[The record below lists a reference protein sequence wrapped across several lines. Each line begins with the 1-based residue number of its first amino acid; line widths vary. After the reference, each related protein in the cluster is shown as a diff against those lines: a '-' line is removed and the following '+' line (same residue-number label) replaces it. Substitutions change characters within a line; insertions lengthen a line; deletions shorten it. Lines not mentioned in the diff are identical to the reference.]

1 MPDRTPSAPQDWS
14 SAFAQL
20 PPEMPPADGWSRIAA
35 TLAQRGVL
43 PTPGESSA
51 AEPVRS
57 HPLRNGSAQLES
69 RCAAANARPRQRWMM
84 AAMLAA
90 ALPLGL
96 WLSLRNHDSDPTGV
110 GAEAVAHSSA
120 APTAK
125 PATAKPAA
133 DAGLDPRHG
142 ATVPA
147 TRIAAAP
154 DRNDRNASS
163 RDMPATAI
171 TAVPAPDSTAGRIAS
186 IPATAPRRAQDR
198 PTRLAA
204 GATSAAI
211 DTLAT
216 NAPTATQSATTSTV
230 ATAPATLETAS
241 IAATA
246 LASTDGEAR
255 LLRELGELQAESA
268 QLEALVALTR
278 DEQVGSASATVMSSE
293 LDERVRLIDATLIA
307 GSLPAAQR
315 LSLWQQRVGAL
326 RTLAGVE
333 STQRWFAARGERYD
347 DALVRVD

>member
-20 PPEMPPADGWSRIAA
+20 PPETPPADGWSRIAA

-43 PTPGESSA
+43 PTPGESPV
-51 AEPVRS
+51 AEPIRS
-57 HPLRNGSAQLES
+57 HPLKNGSVQVEP
-69 RCAAANARPRQRWMM
+69 RRGAADARPRQRWMM

-96 WLSLRNHDSDPTGV
+96 WLSLRNNQDQTGV
-110 GAEAVAHSSA
+110 GTEAVAHSSA
-120 APTAK
+120 AATTTK
-125 PATAKPAA
+125 PATAKPAT
-133 DAGLDPRHG
+133 DAGFDPQHG
-142 ATVPA
+142 ATASAP
-147 TRIAAAP
+147 RIAAAP
-154 DRNDRNASS
+154 DRNASS
-163 RDMPATAI
+163 RDTPATAI
-171 TAVPAPDSTAGRIAS
+171 TAVPARDTTADRIAS
-186 IPATAPRRAQDR
+186 APATAPRRTLDR

-204 GATSAAI
+204 GAATDA
-211 DTLAT
+211 LAT
-216 NAPTATQSATTSTV
+216 NAPASTRAATPPTA
-230 ATAPATLETAS
+230 ATAPATLAPPSTTAT
-241 IAATA
+241 ATA
-246 LASTDGEAR
+246 LASADGEAR

-278 DEQVGSASATVMSSE
+278 DEQVGSATATVMSSE

>member
-1 MPDRTPSAPQDWS
+1 MPDRTPSAPQNWS

-57 HPLRNGSAQLES
+57 HPLRNGSAQLEP
-69 RCAAANARPRQRWMM
+69 RRAAANARPRQRWMM

-147 TRIAAAP
+147 TRIVDASTLK
-154 DRNDRNASS
+154 ASS
-163 RDMPATAI
+163 REVPTMATKPVRAPSPAT
-171 TAVPAPDSTAGRIAS
+171 DRIAS
-186 IPATAPRRAQDR
+186 TPVPRRSQTP
-198 PTRLAA
+198 PTRSAAHDA
-204 GATSAAI
+204 GA
-211 DTLAT
+211 AT
-216 NAPTATQSATTSTV
+216 DPASTQVAATTTP

-246 LASTDGEAR
+246 LASADGEAR

>member
-43 PTPGESSA
+43 PTPAESST
-51 AEPVRS
+51 AEPIRS
-57 HPLRNGSAQLES
+57 QPLRNGSAQVEP
-69 RCAAANARPRQRWMM
+69 RRAAANARPRQRWMM

-96 WLSLRNHDSDPTGV
+96 WLSLRSHAPDPTGV
-110 GAEAVAHSSA
+110 GAEAVAHSGA
-120 APTAK
+120 APTTAK

-142 ATVPA
+142 ATAPA
-147 TRIAAAP
+147 TRIVDASTP
-154 DRNDRNASS
+154 KASS
-163 RDMPATAI
+163 RAVPTTATKPVRAPSPAT
-171 TAVPAPDSTAGRIAS
+171 DRIAS
-186 IPATAPRRAQDR
+186 TPAPRRSQNP
-198 PTRLAA
+198 PTRSAAHDA
-204 GATSAAI
+204 GA
-211 DTLAT
+211 AT
-216 NAPTATQSATTSTV
+216 HPASSQVAATTTV

-246 LASTDGEAR
+246 LASADGEAR

>member
-20 PPEMPPADGWSRIAA
+20 PPETPPADGWSRIAA

-43 PTPGESSA
+43 PAPSGSSEC
-51 AEPVRS
+51 EPVRPRS
-57 HPLRNGSAQLES
+57 IKSGAVQIEPRRATLR
-69 RCAAANARPRQRWMM
+69 ARPRQRWMM

-96 WLSLRNHDSDPTGV
+96 WLSQRSQNPSEA
-110 GAEAVAHSSA
+110 GAVTDAVAPTDA
-120 APTAK
+120 APAIASPT
-125 PATAKPAA
+125 TG
-133 DAGLDPRHG
+133 AGLDPPRGTTPH
-142 ATVPA
+142 APQV
-147 TRIAAAP
+147 AAAP
-154 DRNDRNASS
+154 HRNASS
-163 RDMPATAI
+163 QDTPATAVA
-171 TAVPAPDSTAGRIAS
+171 AVPTPKSARDGLAST
-186 IPATAPRRAQDR
+186 PAATPRRAQR
-198 PTRLAA
+198 SPTRLAA
-204 GATSAAI
+204 RDRGE
-211 DTLAT
+211 
-216 NAPTATQSATTSTV
+216 TAN
-230 ATAPATLETAS
+230 APAT
-241 IAATA
+241 AAQIPPVPTDTA
-246 LASTDGEAR
+246 LIASADADAR

-268 QLEALVALTR
+268 QLETLIALTR
-278 DEQVGSASATVMSSE
+278 DEQVGSATATVMSSE